1 MGMSKNFELV
11 YGIGQ
16 TQGSLAAESISPF
29 DVSALLDEKCAD
41 HATARP
47 RKPSHPEIRK
57 LVNLLFLSAAD
68 APHYVLFCGVGES
81 DRSGRVCV
89 SVARV
94 LATEVSSR
102 VCLVDAKI
110 LGAPFHSLL
119 DVVDEGVPASDSI
132 EIPSFCGSQIDRN
145 LWFISAEQLCSLGG
159 PAAGAVQMCA
169 GLLHLRQVFGYLVV
183 HAAPLGNDT
192 VASVVG
198 QATDGAVLVL
208 DADNTRRV
216 AARNA
221 KQTLEAARVPLLG
234 TVLNDRTFPI
244 PEKLYRRL

>member
-1 MGMSKNFELV
+1 
-11 YGIGQ
+11 
-16 TQGSLAAESISPF
+16 
-29 DVSALLDEKCAD
+29 
-41 HATARP
+41 
-47 RKPSHPEIRK
+47 
-57 LVNLLFLSAAD
+57 
-68 APHYVLFCGVGES
+68 
-81 DRSGRVCV
+81 
-89 SVARV
+89 
-94 LATEVSSR
+94 
-102 VCLVDAKI
+102 
-110 LGAPFHSLL
+110 
-119 DVVDEGVPASDSI
+119 
-132 EIPSFCGSQIDRN
+132 
-145 LWFISAEQLCSLGG
+145 
-159 PAAGAVQMCA
+159 MCA